1 MKDLTVVLED
11 RRGEL
16 SRLGEATGASGINIE
31 GMSAQTREGSGELHI
46 LVEDAQAAREALSG
60 AGIEVQDERD
70 ALVVQVE
77 DRPGTIA
84 EVARKLAGAGVNVEF
99 AYATFGGVR
108 VVLGVEDVDEAEAA
122 LG

>member
-11 RRGEL
+11 RPGEL
-16 SRLGEATGASGINIE
+16 AKLGEATGAAGINIE
-31 GMSAQTREGSGELHI
+31 GMSGQTREGRGEIHI

-70 ALVVQVE
+70 ALVVEVE
-77 DRPGTIA
+77 DRPGTMA

-99 AYATFGGVR
+99 AYATFGGIN
-108 VVLGVEDVDEAEAA
+108 VVFGVGDLEEAQAA

>member
-11 RRGEL
+11 RPGEL
-16 SRLGEATGASGINIE
+16 AKLGEATGAAEINIE
-31 GMSAQTREGSGELHI
+31 GMGGDAREGRGLLHI

-70 ALVVQVE
+70 ALVLEIE
-77 DRPGTIA
+77 DRPGTVG
-84 EVARKLAGAGVNVEF
+84 EVARKLAGAGINVDF
-99 AYATFGGVR
+99 AYATFGGCK
-108 VVLGVEDVDEAEAA
+108 VVLGVGDLERAQAT

>member
-11 RRGEL
+11 RPGEL
-16 SRLGEATGASGINIE
+16 AKLGEATGAAGINIE
-31 GMSAQTREGSGELHI
+31 GMSGQTREGRGEIHI

-70 ALVVQVE
+70 ALVVEVE
-77 DRPGTIA
+77 DRPGTMA

-99 AYATFGGVR
+99 AYATFGGTN
-108 VVLGVEDVDEAEAA
+108 VVFGVGDLEEAQAA

>member
-11 RRGEL
+11 RPGEL
-16 SRLGEATGASGINIE
+16 AKLGEATGEAGINIE
-31 GMSAQTREGSGELHI
+31 GMSAQTGEGRGEIHI

-70 ALVVQVE
+70 ALVVAVE
-77 DRPGTIA
+77 DRPGTMA

-99 AYATFGGVR
+99 AYATFGGTN
-108 VVLGVEDVDEAEAA
+108 VVLGVGDLEEAQAA